1 MTRDQ
6 KREACS
12 FALLAVV
19 GALILV
25 YTLFL
30 WGEWTYSLV
39 ALHDYVPDPF
49 GLFEED
55 SPLVGWLLAR

>member
-1 MTRDQ
+1 MTREQ
-6 KREACS
+6 KREMY
-12 FALLAVV
+12 FFILLYIVGTILLA
-19 GALILV
+19 

-39 ALHDYVPDPF
+39 ALHDYVPDPW

-55 SPLVGWLLAR
+55 SQIVGWLLAR